1 MQPKVIGTE
10 DIRLVLTFER
20 LIPAIREGFRD
31 YYLGRTIVAPL
42 TNIDLPEANGEMHI
56 KPGYMVDGDYICV
69 KIVTCFYDNPQRG
82 LPTRDGALV
91 LASKQTG
98 RIEAVLCDSG
108 LITDMRTAGSSA
120 VAVDAL
126 AREGSVTL
134 GLVGAGTQAFWHVE
148 AIRQVRGV
156 DKVVV
161 WGRNRERTAA
171 AARRIFEATGI
182 AAEPGTLDAA
192 AACDVVVCATP
203 AAEPI
208 LTSEMLRPGTLV
220 VAMGAD
226 TVGKRE
232 LGPEIVRQAGLIVAD
247 SLEQCRQYGELQW
260 LGAGAD
266 GPRVVE
272 LGALLT
278 GDARGRASADEIVI
292 FDSTGVAFQDVVG
305 AAEVLQQTR
314 ELSYA

>member
-1 MQPKVIGTE
+1 MQPRVIGTD

-20 LIPAIREGFRD
+20 LIPAIRQGFRD
-31 YYLGRTIVAPL
+31 YYLGRTKVAPL

-56 KPGYMVDGDYICV
+56 KPGYMVDGAYICV
-69 KIVTCFYDNPQRG
+69 KIVTCFYDNPKKG

-91 LASKQTG
+91 LANKQTG
-98 RIEAVLCDSG
+98 KIEAVLCDSG
-108 LITDMRTAGSSA
+108 LITDMRTAGGSA

-126 AREGSVTL
+126 ARQGAITL

-148 AIRQVRGV
+148 AIRHVRKI

-161 WGRNRERTAA
+161 WGRNRERSEA

-182 AAEPGTLDAA
+182 PAEPGTLEAA
-192 AACDVVVCATP
+192 AACTVVVCATP

-208 LTSEMLRPGTLV
+208 LTREVLRPGAVV

-226 TVGKRE
+226 TEGKRE
-232 LGPEIVRQAGLIVAD
+232 LGPQIVRQAGLIVAD

-260 LGAGAD
+260 LAAEQ
-266 GPRVVE
+266 PAARVVE
-272 LGALLT
+272 LGAILA
-278 GDARGRASADEIVI
+278 GEGQGRSSEDDII
-292 FDSTGVAFQDVVG
+292 IYDSTGVAFQDVVG
-305 AAEVLQQTR
+305 AAEVLQHTG
-314 ELSYA
+314 EMSHA